1 MTNAEEVDAGIWTWA
16 NLVTLIRLCAIPVF
30 LQLLFTTGH
39 RAEAAWLLVSIGGT
53 DWIDGY
59 LARRLQQ
66 VSTIGKIIDPTA
78 DRILVMT
85 GLLAVSIAHGV
96 PWWFSIAVLIREVIV
111 SVLTVVLALLGAARI
126 NVLKIGK
133 LSTFLLMGTFPLF
146 LLTTNNHT
154 PPNGWQSLVRGSAW
168 GLGAVGLVLSYIVLF
183 SYVRPALEALRTGR
197 QGRRAA
203 KTL

>member
-1 MTNAEEVDAGIWTWA
+1 MTNAEETDAGIWTWA

-59 LARRLQQ
+59 LARRLKQ

-85 GLLAVSIAHGV
+85 GLLATSIAHGA
-96 PWWFSIAVLIREVIV
+96 PWWFSLCVLVREVIV
-111 SVLTVVLALLGAARI
+111 SALTVLLALLGAARI

-146 LLTTNNHT
+146 LLTSNNEL
-154 PPNGWQSLVRGSAW
+154 PANGWQNLLRDATW
-168 GLGAVGLVLSYIVLF
+168 ALGTVGLVLSYIVLF

-197 QGRRAA
+197 QGRRDA
-203 KTL
+203 KIL